1 MDNKKQD
8 VTFKKTG
15 SNGVVQMEYKRS
27 VVDFNTFI
35 KAPEQYLKGKTVAT
49 NDKVSSKPGDK
60 DYKQLIAKIK
70 MVGERINVLGAMAAN
85 DMSKAQELNEAVHEL
100 NFLNRRLM
108 EAQTEE
114 AVKDAAQAPA
124 QAAAQPAKTEIDQQ
138 IVGKVQEAI
147 DKLPEYQKTQLFD
160 ELQKFTQEAGL
171 SEADLGDPAKIQAA
185 LTKMG
190 FVAESAVNEGKM
202 GDLLRLGIDG
212 IKKLVK
218 NGWEKLGKFT
228 MLGGLITLLTNWEV
242 LDKVDQFVKPGMEQD
257 IPAAVAAGAAALV
270 IGAAL
275 YVYGKAKSGEF
286 KKEGNDKTK
295 YM

>member
-35 KAPEQYLKGKTVAT
+35 KAPDQYLKGKTVAT

-70 MVGERINVLGAMAAN
+70 MIGERINVLGAMAAN
-85 DMSKAQELNEAVHEL
+85 DPAKAIELNEAINEL
-100 NFLNRRLM
+100 NDLNKLLV
-108 EAQTEE
+108 EAQATEAE
-114 AVKDAAQAPA
+114 AKPDSAQA
-124 QAAAQPAKTEIDQQ
+124 PAKTEIDQK
-138 IVGKVQEAI
+138 IVGEVQTAI
-147 DKLPEYQKTQLFD
+147 DKLPEDQKTQLFD
-160 ELQKFTQEAGL
+160 DLQKFAEEAGL
-171 SEADLGDPAKIQAA
+171 SEADLSDPEKIQAA

-190 FVAESAVNEGKM
+190 FVIEGAVNEGKM
-202 GDLLRLGIDG
+202 GDLIRLGIDG

-228 MLGGLITLLTNWEV
+228 MLGGFITLLTNWEV
-242 LDKVDQFVKPGMEQD
+242 LDNVDKMIKPGMEQN
-257 IPAAVAAGAAALV
+257 IPAAVAAGAAAIVL
-270 IGAAL
+270 GAAL

-286 KKEGNDKTK
+286 KKEGDNKTK

>member
-147 DKLPEYQKTQLFD
+147 DKLPEDQKTQLFD